1 MKNALHMIVN
11 EQRINLAE
19 TIGEEIKSRATVE
32 SVYHSILPLIS
43 AQARIIINFDK
54 VKFISR
60 AAAHQFLKLKALITQ
75 KGAFVTF
82 ENLKANNRDLLQ
94 KVAKSTKK
102 NEDATMVY
110 HLQFES
116 EEELEDYLSKL
127 E

>member
-11 EQRINLAE
+11 ENKINLAE
-19 TIGEEIKSRATVE
+19 KIGEEIKSRATVE
-32 SVYHSILPLIS
+32 SIYNSILPLLS
-43 AQARIIINFDK
+43 AHTIIIINFDK
-54 VKFISR
+54 IKFISR
-60 AAAHQFLKLKALITQ
+60 AAAHQFLKLKELITQ

-82 ENLKANNRDLLQ
+82 ENLKVNNRELFQ
-94 KVAKSTKK
+94 KVAKNTKK